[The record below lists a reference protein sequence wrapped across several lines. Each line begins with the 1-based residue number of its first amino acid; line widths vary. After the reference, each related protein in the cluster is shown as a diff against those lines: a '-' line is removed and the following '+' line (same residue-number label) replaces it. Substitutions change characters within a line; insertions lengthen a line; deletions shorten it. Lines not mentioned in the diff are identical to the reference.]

1 MQGMIYYKHNNIYF
15 KEEVFTMKSFTIKFD
30 GRNEE
35 EVAERFA
42 AYFWDG
48 GLDQYLESE
57 FLAQFD
63 LNCDDME
70 MVSNY
75 EVKINTDKR

>member
-1 MQGMIYYKHNNIYF
+1 MQGMIYYKHNIF
-15 KEEVFTMKSFTIKFD
+15 TLIKEEFTMKSFTIKFD

-57 FLAQFD
+57 FLEQFH
-63 LNCDDME
+63 LSCDDME
-70 MVSNY
+70 MVSMY
-75 EVKINTDKR
+75 EVKINTDNR